1 MRSRAVGALL
11 IMASLLLPAGA
22 QAQSFV
28 RGDCQGLVGVSP
40 GRYDTTV
47 HELWYK
53 RFWTGG
59 CDAKIPRCIPG
70 QPNWNNMVTTLLN
83 RGPAAQ
89 RPAVLAK
96 ACRVGQLIGVE
107 WSRSKTIRKIDL
119 NDLRA
124 FNHTLEH
131 EDDVLKGLD
140 KVDQAARAKLAER

>member
-1 MRSRAVGALL
+1 MRSRAAGALFL
-11 IMASLLLPAGA
+11 TVGLLFGADA

-28 RGDCQGLVGVSP
+28 RGDCQGHLALVAP
-40 GRYDTTV
+40 RYDAAN
-47 HELWYK
+47 HALWYK

-59 CDAKIPRCIPG
+59 CDPQIPRCIPG

-96 ACRVGQLIGVE
+96 ACRVGELIGVE

-119 NDLRA
+119 GDLRA
-124 FNHTLEH
+124 FNHMLEH

-140 KVDQAARAKLAER
+140 KVDQAARAKLAGR

>member
-11 IMASLLLPAGA
+11 LMIGLLGPAGA

-28 RGDCQGLVGVSP
+28 RADCQGHLALP
-40 GRYDTTV
+40 APRYDTAV

-83 RGPAAQ
+83 RAPAAQ
-89 RPAVLAK
+89 RPVVLTK
-96 ACRVGQLIGVE
+96 ACRVGQLIGLE
-107 WSRSKTIRKIDL
+107 WSRGKTIRKIDL
-119 NDLRA
+119 NDLRR
-124 FNHTLEH
+124 FNHQLQNAG
-131 EDDVLKGLD
+131 DSLRGLD
-140 KVDQAARAKLAER
+140 RVEQAARAKLAER